1 MRKISFTISILLALI
16 VTVFFAGDLFS
27 NNVEDPIEEQVRE
40 RDWYLNSICDVRL
53 MNIESDRFSF
63 TDAQSA
69 MITNRLQ
76 NGDLKL
82 SCEIQIASNLK
93 LEGLKTVDAQFEFP
107 QLKISQPL
115 SILSVSDSVMIA
127 KLDVDLAKYY
137 DGKNKEALIAA
148 INGFATNKSFKIKP
162 SFEDFAHEK
171 NDWVSV
177 EKMQ

>member
-1 MRKISFTISILLALI
+1 MRKISFTISILLALLAA
-16 VTVFFAGDLFS
+16 VFFAGELFS
-27 NNVEDPIEEQVRE
+27 NNVEDPIEEVQE
-40 RDWYLNSICDVRL
+40 RNWYLNSICDVRL

-63 TDAQSA
+63 TDAQKA
-69 MITNRLQ
+69 IITNRLQ

-93 LEGLKTVDAQFEFP
+93 LDGLKTMDAVFEFP

-115 SILSVSDSVMIA
+115 NILSVSDSLMIA

-137 DGKNKEALIAA
+137 DGKNKDALFAA
-148 INGFATNKSFKIKP
+148 ISNFASNKSFMIKP
-162 SFEDFAHEK
+162 SFENFEREK

-177 EKMQ
+177 TKRQ

>member
-1 MRKISFTISILLALI
+1 M
-16 VTVFFAGDLFS
+16 
-27 NNVEDPIEEQVRE
+27 
-40 RDWYLNSICDVRL
+40 
-53 MNIESDRFSF
+53 
-63 TDAQSA
+63 
-69 MITNRLQ
+69 
-76 NGDLKL
+76 
-82 SCEIQIASNLK
+82 
-93 LEGLKTVDAQFEFP
+93 DAQFEFP

-148 INGFATNKSFKIKP
+148 INGFASNKSFKIKP

>member
-1 MRKISFTISILLALI
+1 MRKVSFVISILAVFA
-16 VTVFFAGDLFS
+16 VTIFFAGDLFS
-27 NNVEDPIEEQVRE
+27 NNVEDPIEEVKE
-40 RDWYLNSICDVRL
+40 RNWYLNSICDVRL

-93 LEGLKTVDAQFEFP
+93 LEGLKTVDAEFEFP

-148 INGFATNKSFKIKP
+148 INGFASNNSFKIKP
-162 SFEDFAHEK
+162 SFENFALEK